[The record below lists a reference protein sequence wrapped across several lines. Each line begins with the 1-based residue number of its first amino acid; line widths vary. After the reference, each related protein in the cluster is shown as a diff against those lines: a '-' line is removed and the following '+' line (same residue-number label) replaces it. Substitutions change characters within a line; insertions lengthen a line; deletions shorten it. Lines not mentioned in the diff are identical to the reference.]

1 MKTGTYVVL
10 FARIVVGA
18 VLIYASIDKITDPL
32 EFSKAI
38 TNYHMLPWGLENLL
52 AITLPWIELFV
63 GVGLLA
69 GIYLD
74 GAALVAQSLMLV
86 FILAIGSAI
95 LRGIDIE
102 CGCGLKDGEM
112 VGVPKILEDLV
123 YYGLAL
129 LIYFLRER
137 GFLELLK

>member
-129 LIYFLRER
+129 LIYFRRER